1 MTTALITLHFIVIAM
16 GIGLSLSNYINTRL
30 ALSNGM
36 EYAKGLG
43 LQRRTIARMADGV
56 IALIWVTGIALLL
69 MRGMAGLGGVFH
81 VKLLFVVALTVFHAL
96 ARRAG
101 VRMQKVTSLNL
112 LPRMSQMILGVFLS
126 AIAALICAEIAFRG

>member
-1 MTTALITLHFIVIAM
+1 MTTVLITLHLIVIAI

-43 LQRRTIARMADGV
+43 LQRRTIARMGDGV
-56 IALIWVTGIALLL
+56 IALIWATGIVLIL
-69 MRGMAGLGGVFH
+69 MRGMDGLGGAFH
-81 VKLLFVVALTVFHAL
+81 LKLLFVVALTIFHAL

-101 VRMQKVTSLNL
+101 GRMQKVTSLNL
-112 LPRMSQMILGVFLS
+112 LPRMSQMILGGFVS
-126 AIAALICAEIAFRG
+126 AIAALICAEIAFRS